1 MRSNLTDVDKRI
13 QRKCSLAMTDEKEM
27 AALGGKLLE
36 IFHDVCSCN
45 TSKAN
50 DTLGEIC
57 YSDGEYYDP
66 CEEMRVMEESLIKL
80 EYFTTDSKRD
90 RYEREIRSI
99 LQTGQMIRIMDA
111 LKCKVYSYGKY
122 GPDFVSILSTC
133 YMNSFEYTNEE
144 ASEVLNMSLSS
155 FYRKKRRAVVLFG
168 LSFLEYKAEIQGHDM
183 MLDLEPDGSQLSMAI

>member
-1 MRSNLTDVDKRI
+1 
-13 QRKCSLAMTDEKEM
+13 MTDEKEM

-50 DTLGEIC
+50 DTVGEIC

-80 EYFTTDSKRD
+80 EYFTADSKRD

-183 MLDLEPDGSQLSMAI
+183 MLDLVPDGSQLSMAI

>member
-1 MRSNLTDVDKRI
+1 MRSYLTDVDKRI
-13 QRKCSLAMTDEKEM
+13 QRKCSLAMTDEEEM
-27 AALGGKLLE
+27 AALGGRLLE

-50 DTLGEIC
+50 DTVNEIC

-90 RYEREIRSI
+90 KYEREIRSI
-99 LQTGQMIRIMDA
+99 LKTGHMIRIMDA

-133 YMNSFEYTNEE
+133 YMNSFEYTNEQ
-144 ASEVLNMSLSS
+144 ACEVLNMSLSS

-168 LSFLEYKAEIQGHDM
+168 LSFLEYKAEIQGHD
-183 MLDLEPDGSQLSMAI
+183 LLLEWEPDGSQLSMAI

>member
-36 IFHDVCSCN
+36 IFHDVCGCN

-50 DTLGEIC
+50 DILGEIC

-80 EYFTTDSKRD
+80 EYFTADSKRD

>member
-50 DTLGEIC
+50 DTLSEIC

-80 EYFTTDSKRD
+80 EYFTADSQRD

-111 LKCKVYSYGKY
+111 LKCKVYNYGKY

-168 LSFLEYKAEIQGHDM
+168 LSFLEYKAEVLGHD
-183 MLDLEPDGSQLSMAI
+183 LLLEYEPDGAQISMAI